1 MKYILLS
8 IFLLSTGFLF
18 YEGLKT
24 DPSLVPSNLISK
36 KVPVFELQKLNNY
49 KLLTPRDLQ
58 NKEQL
63 KIVNFFASWCPPCK
77 VEHPQLMEL
86 ANNYKIYGIA
96 KKDNGENVI
105 KWLKVNGNPFT
116 KIGLDKDGISSI
128 EWGVYGLPETFLIDT
143 EGNIIYRHVEMKFLI
158 FFLFIIFSSE
168 IISVE
173 PDEILNDTQL
183 ENTARE
189 IGKKL
194 RCMVCQNEDIESSN
208 ADMAKD
214 LRILVRRMLVD
225 GKTKDEILSYVHSRY
240 GDFILF
246 SPPLRYDTLALWI
259 VPIVIFFLLIYF
271 FFRTKGK

>member
-1 MKYILLS
+1 
-8 IFLLSTGFLF
+8 
-18 YEGLKT
+18 
-24 DPSLVPSNLISK
+24 
-36 KVPVFELQKLNNY
+36 
-49 KLLTPRDLQ
+49 
-58 NKEQL
+58 
-63 KIVNFFASWCPPCK
+63 
-77 VEHPQLMEL
+77 
-86 ANNYKIYGIA
+86 
-96 KKDNGENVI
+96 
-105 KWLKVNGNPFT
+105 
-116 KIGLDKDGISSI
+116 
-128 EWGVYGLPETFLIDT
+128 
-143 EGNIIYRHVEMKFLI
+143 MKFLI

-271 FFRTKGK
+271 FF

>member
-1 MKYILLS
+1 
-8 IFLLSTGFLF
+8 
-18 YEGLKT
+18 
-24 DPSLVPSNLISK
+24 
-36 KVPVFELQKLNNY
+36 
-49 KLLTPRDLQ
+49 
-58 NKEQL
+58 
-63 KIVNFFASWCPPCK
+63 
-77 VEHPQLMEL
+77 
-86 ANNYKIYGIA
+86 
-96 KKDNGENVI
+96 
-105 KWLKVNGNPFT
+105 
-116 KIGLDKDGISSI
+116 
-128 EWGVYGLPETFLIDT
+128 
-143 EGNIIYRHVEMKFLI
+143 MKFLI
-158 FFLFIIFSSE
+158 FFLLIIFSSE

-194 RCMVCQNEDIESSN
+194 RCMVCQNEDIENSN

>member
-1 MKYILLS
+1 
-8 IFLLSTGFLF
+8 
-18 YEGLKT
+18 
-24 DPSLVPSNLISK
+24 
-36 KVPVFELQKLNNY
+36 
-49 KLLTPRDLQ
+49 
-58 NKEQL
+58 
-63 KIVNFFASWCPPCK
+63 
-77 VEHPQLMEL
+77 
-86 ANNYKIYGIA
+86 
-96 KKDNGENVI
+96 
-105 KWLKVNGNPFT
+105 
-116 KIGLDKDGISSI
+116 
-128 EWGVYGLPETFLIDT
+128 
-143 EGNIIYRHVEMKFLI
+143 MKFLI
-158 FFLFIIFSSE
+158 FFLLIIFSSE

-214 LRILVRRMLVD
+214 LRILVSRMLVD

>member
-1 MKYILLS
+1 
-8 IFLLSTGFLF
+8 
-18 YEGLKT
+18 
-24 DPSLVPSNLISK
+24 
-36 KVPVFELQKLNNY
+36 
-49 KLLTPRDLQ
+49 
-58 NKEQL
+58 
-63 KIVNFFASWCPPCK
+63 
-77 VEHPQLMEL
+77 
-86 ANNYKIYGIA
+86 
-96 KKDNGENVI
+96 
-105 KWLKVNGNPFT
+105 
-116 KIGLDKDGISSI
+116 
-128 EWGVYGLPETFLIDT
+128 
-143 EGNIIYRHVEMKFLI
+143 MKFLI
-158 FFLFIIFSSE
+158 FFLLIIFSSE

-246 SPPLRYDTLALWI
+246 SPPLRYDTLALWM
-259 VPIVIFFLLIYF
+259 VPIVIFFFLIYF

>member
-1 MKYILLS
+1 
-8 IFLLSTGFLF
+8 
-18 YEGLKT
+18 
-24 DPSLVPSNLISK
+24 
-36 KVPVFELQKLNNY
+36 
-49 KLLTPRDLQ
+49 
-58 NKEQL
+58 
-63 KIVNFFASWCPPCK
+63 
-77 VEHPQLMEL
+77 
-86 ANNYKIYGIA
+86 
-96 KKDNGENVI
+96 
-105 KWLKVNGNPFT
+105 
-116 KIGLDKDGISSI
+116 
-128 EWGVYGLPETFLIDT
+128 
-143 EGNIIYRHVEMKFLI
+143 MKFLI
-158 FFLFIIFSSE
+158 FALFIVYSSE
-168 IISVE
+168 IRAVE

>member
-8 IFLLSTGFLF
+8 IFLVSTGFLF

-36 KVPVFELQKLNNY
+36 KAPVFELQKLNNY

-63 KIVNFFASWCPPCK
+63 KIVNFFASCCPPCN

-143 EGNIIYRHVEMKFLI
+143 EGNIIYRHVGPIMSTDLEKI
-158 FFLFIIFSSE
+158 R
-168 IISVE
+168 
-173 PDEILNDTQL
+173 DIL
-183 ENTARE
+183 
-189 IGKKL
+189 K
-194 RCMVCQNEDIESSN
+194 
-208 ADMAKD
+208 
-214 LRILVRRMLVD
+214 
-225 GKTKDEILSYVHSRY
+225 
-240 GDFILF
+240 
-246 SPPLRYDTLALWI
+246 
-259 VPIVIFFLLIYF
+259 
-271 FFRTKGK
+271 

>member
-1 MKYILLS
+1 
-8 IFLLSTGFLF
+8 
-18 YEGLKT
+18 
-24 DPSLVPSNLISK
+24 
-36 KVPVFELQKLNNY
+36 
-49 KLLTPRDLQ
+49 
-58 NKEQL
+58 
-63 KIVNFFASWCPPCK
+63 
-77 VEHPQLMEL
+77 
-86 ANNYKIYGIA
+86 
-96 KKDNGENVI
+96 
-105 KWLKVNGNPFT
+105 
-116 KIGLDKDGISSI
+116 
-128 EWGVYGLPETFLIDT
+128 
-143 EGNIIYRHVEMKFLI
+143 MKFLI
-158 FFLFIIFSSE
+158 FFLLIIFSSE

-173 PDEILNDTQL
+173 TDEILNDTQL

>member
-1 MKYILLS
+1 
-8 IFLLSTGFLF
+8 
-18 YEGLKT
+18 
-24 DPSLVPSNLISK
+24 
-36 KVPVFELQKLNNY
+36 
-49 KLLTPRDLQ
+49 
-58 NKEQL
+58 
-63 KIVNFFASWCPPCK
+63 
-77 VEHPQLMEL
+77 
-86 ANNYKIYGIA
+86 
-96 KKDNGENVI
+96 
-105 KWLKVNGNPFT
+105 
-116 KIGLDKDGISSI
+116 
-128 EWGVYGLPETFLIDT
+128 
-143 EGNIIYRHVEMKFLI
+143 MKFLI

>member
-1 MKYILLS
+1 
-8 IFLLSTGFLF
+8 
-18 YEGLKT
+18 
-24 DPSLVPSNLISK
+24 
-36 KVPVFELQKLNNY
+36 
-49 KLLTPRDLQ
+49 
-58 NKEQL
+58 
-63 KIVNFFASWCPPCK
+63 
-77 VEHPQLMEL
+77 
-86 ANNYKIYGIA
+86 
-96 KKDNGENVI
+96 
-105 KWLKVNGNPFT
+105 
-116 KIGLDKDGISSI
+116 
-128 EWGVYGLPETFLIDT
+128 
-143 EGNIIYRHVEMKFLI
+143 MKFLI
-158 FFLFIIFSSE
+158 FFLLIIFSSE

-194 RCMVCQNEDIESSN
+194 RCMVWQNEDIESSN

>member
-1 MKYILLS
+1 
-8 IFLLSTGFLF
+8 
-18 YEGLKT
+18 
-24 DPSLVPSNLISK
+24 
-36 KVPVFELQKLNNY
+36 
-49 KLLTPRDLQ
+49 
-58 NKEQL
+58 
-63 KIVNFFASWCPPCK
+63 
-77 VEHPQLMEL
+77 
-86 ANNYKIYGIA
+86 
-96 KKDNGENVI
+96 
-105 KWLKVNGNPFT
+105 
-116 KIGLDKDGISSI
+116 
-128 EWGVYGLPETFLIDT
+128 
-143 EGNIIYRHVEMKFLI
+143 MKFLI

-173 PDEILNDTQL
+173 PDEILTDTQL

-194 RCMVCQNEDIESSN
+194 RCMVCQNEDIENSN

-246 SPPLRYDTLALWI
+246 SPPLRYDTLALWM
-259 VPIVIFFLLIYF
+259 VPIIIFFFLIYF

>member
-1 MKYILLS
+1 
-8 IFLLSTGFLF
+8 
-18 YEGLKT
+18 
-24 DPSLVPSNLISK
+24 
-36 KVPVFELQKLNNY
+36 
-49 KLLTPRDLQ
+49 
-58 NKEQL
+58 
-63 KIVNFFASWCPPCK
+63 
-77 VEHPQLMEL
+77 
-86 ANNYKIYGIA
+86 
-96 KKDNGENVI
+96 
-105 KWLKVNGNPFT
+105 
-116 KIGLDKDGISSI
+116 
-128 EWGVYGLPETFLIDT
+128 
-143 EGNIIYRHVEMKFLI
+143 MKFLI

-259 VPIVIFFLLIYF
+259 VPIITFFLLIYF

>member
-1 MKYILLS
+1 
-8 IFLLSTGFLF
+8 
-18 YEGLKT
+18 
-24 DPSLVPSNLISK
+24 
-36 KVPVFELQKLNNY
+36 
-49 KLLTPRDLQ
+49 
-58 NKEQL
+58 
-63 KIVNFFASWCPPCK
+63 
-77 VEHPQLMEL
+77 
-86 ANNYKIYGIA
+86 
-96 KKDNGENVI
+96 
-105 KWLKVNGNPFT
+105 
-116 KIGLDKDGISSI
+116 
-128 EWGVYGLPETFLIDT
+128 
-143 EGNIIYRHVEMKFLI
+143 MKFLI
-158 FFLFIIFSSE
+158 FFLLIIFSSE

>member
-1 MKYILLS
+1 
-8 IFLLSTGFLF
+8 
-18 YEGLKT
+18 
-24 DPSLVPSNLISK
+24 
-36 KVPVFELQKLNNY
+36 
-49 KLLTPRDLQ
+49 
-58 NKEQL
+58 
-63 KIVNFFASWCPPCK
+63 
-77 VEHPQLMEL
+77 
-86 ANNYKIYGIA
+86 
-96 KKDNGENVI
+96 
-105 KWLKVNGNPFT
+105 
-116 KIGLDKDGISSI
+116 
-128 EWGVYGLPETFLIDT
+128 
-143 EGNIIYRHVEMKFLI
+143 MKFLI

-189 IGKKL
+189 IGKKS